1 MATNYQILGQTSPTA
16 TTNVDLYTVPSDTSA
31 VCSTL
36 SICNRGATTAFFRV
50 AVRPAGATLANE
62 HYIIYDTFVNPNDS
76 VFLTL
81 GMTLAETDAMTIY
94 STTSNLSFTLFGAT
108 LT

>member
-1 MATNYQILGQTSPTA
+1 MPAEYKVLGQASPA
-16 TTNVDLYTVPSDTSA
+16 STTNVDLYTVPSTTSA

-36 SICNRGATTAFFRV
+36 SVCNRGSTTAFFRV
-50 AVRPAGATLANE
+50 AVRPAGATLANQ
-62 HYIIYDTFVNPNDS
+62 HYIVYDTLVNPNDS

-81 GMTLAETDAMTIY
+81 GMTLAETDVMTVY

-108 LT
+108 L